1 MRGDTWR
8 AQVDGKL
15 AGIPQV
21 GSKLGVF
28 VRRDGARVV
37 VSLGGREVLLPFVGV
52 SLPPAGHSV
61 QVESRPGGVVVTGA
75 AAPLPGVA
83 KVTAVNGQMVSV
95 SAWGRTYS
103 LRFGA
108 TYTPAVG
115 DEVSVI
121 WSADGGLVQDRVSAP
136 VAVPPAAPVPLPASG
151 SFHPGPFTATGSG
164 SFGSRWFTNDVYASS
179 SNTGGWW
186 YGSKVRDTIPDGARI
201 DGAAIYLNPRQA
213 SGSNPVMRLHS
224 SEGQPGGPL
233 AFVGAP
239 HTVTSARSGWVGIPT
254 AWVDYLKANPG
265 GIGFEHGGYT
275 IFRGTG
281 ADALSGALDLS
292 WTA

>member
-1 MRGDTWR
+1 VTTRDR
-8 AQVDGKL
+8 QIDQAL
-15 AGIPQV
+15 ASIPSV
-21 GSKLGVF
+21 SSKLGTF

-37 VSLGGREVLLPFVGV
+37 VSLGGKQVVLPFVGA
-52 SLPPAGHSV
+52 SLPPVGASV

-83 KVTAVNGQMVSV
+83 KVTAVAAPMVTVAAWGREYTLRHASGYVPVVGHEVSV
-95 SAWGRTYS
+95 S
-103 LRFGA
+103 
-108 TYTPAVG
+108 
-115 DEVSVI
+115 

-136 VAVPPAAPVPLPASG
+136 APVQAAPEQPLPATS

-164 SFGSRWFTNDVYASS
+164 SYGSRWFTNDVYASS

-186 YGSKVRDTIPDGARI
+186 YGSKIRDTIPDSARI
-201 DGAAIYLNPRQA
+201 DAAAIFLAPRQV
-213 SGSNPVMRLHS
+213 SGSNPVLRLHS
-224 SEGQPGGPL
+224 AESQPSGPL

-239 HTVTSARSGWVGIPT
+239 FALAGTRSGWVGIPL
-254 AWVDYLKANPG
+254 AWVNYLKANPG
-265 GIGFEHGGYT
+265 GIGFEHGGYS

>member
-1 MRGDTWR
+1 VGTADR
-8 AQVDGKL
+8 L
-15 AGIPQV
+15 AAALREIPSV
-21 GSKLGVF
+21 SSKLGTF
-28 VRRDGARVV
+28 VRRDGVRVV
-37 VSLGGREVLLPFVGV
+37 VSFAGRQVVLPFVG
-52 SLPPAGHSV
+52 SQLPPVGASV
-61 QVESRPGGVVVTGA
+61 QVESRDGVSVVTGA
-75 AAPLPGVA
+75 AAPLPGAAV
-83 KVTAVNGQMVSV
+83 VTAVAEPLVTV
-95 SAWGRTYS
+95 SAWGREYT
-103 LRFGA
+103 LRHAAG
-108 TYTPAVG
+108 YVPVVG
-115 DEVSVI
+115 HEVSVS

-136 VAVPPAAPVPLPASG
+136 AVQQPAPELPLPVSG
-151 SFHPGPFTATGSG
+151 GFHPGPFTAVGSG

-201 DGAAIYLNPRQA
+201 DGAAIFLNPRQV

-239 HTVTSARSGWVGIPT
+239 FALAGARSGWVNIPT
-254 AWVDYLKANPG
+254 AWVDYLKANSG
-265 GIGFEHGGYT
+265 GIGFEHGGYN